1 MRASHQLLRTCALL
15 AFPMVVSIAGAA
27 QSLVTATGD
36 AKVTP
41 GEFVIEHP
49 TLVNLGFEWHVDGD
63 ANRNASVN
71 VSFRKQGD
79 TAWQAAMP
87 LARLQRLLRRRRH
100 RARRID
106 AVDGGI
112 AGRVPL

>member
-1 MRASHQLLRTCALL
+1 
-15 AFPMVVSIAGAA
+15 MVVSIAGAA

-87 LARLQRLLRRRRH
+87 LARLHGEQVYQRNVFNL
-100 RARRID
+100 
-106 AVDGGI
+106 VTPNMF
-112 AGRVPL
+112 AGRFSTWNRAAGTRRASS